1 MRALVTG
8 ASGQLGIEL
17 SETLSA
23 RGHEVI
29 ALSHKDLD
37 ISDSGSVER
46 VFARREPDLVLNA
59 AAYTDVDG
67 CENDPDRAYS
77 VNALGP
83 RNLARS
89 CEESAAVFLHV
100 STNYVFDGRK
110 AEPYETSDLAN
121 PISVYGSTKLAG
133 ENLAQQHSTRLHI
146 VRTAGVYGLGHNFV
160 RTMLRVGRERDSLKV
175 KDDEYVSPTYA
186 RDLAEATHEIIGEED
201 YGIHHVTNAGSCS
214 WFEFAEE
221 IFALTDIE
229 VELTPVPSDQ
239 YPLPAAR
246 PKNGVLATDG
256 APRLRH
262 WREAL
267 ADYLQHAAVV

>member
-8 ASGQLGIEL
+8 ASGQLGVEI

-23 RGHEVI
+23 RGHEVA
-29 ALSHKDLD
+29 ALSREFLD
-37 ISDSGSVER
+37 VSDFGAVER
-46 VFARREPDLVLNA
+46 AFARWEPELVLNA

-77 VNALGP
+77 VNAVGP

-100 STNYVFDGRK
+100 STNYVFDGK
-110 AEPYETSDLAN
+110 STEPYETSDLAN
-121 PISVYGSTKLAG
+121 PISVYGRTKLAG

-221 IFALTDIE
+221 IFTLADIE
-229 VELTPVPSDQ
+229 VELTPVPSEQ

>member
-1 MRALVTG
+1 MVTG
-8 ASGQLGIEL
+8 AGGQLGVEV

-23 RGHEVI
+23 QGHEVA
-29 ALSHKDLD
+29 ALSRQDLD
-37 ISDSGSVER
+37 ISDSASVER
-46 VFARREPDLVLNA
+46 AFARWEPELVLNA

-67 CENDPDRAYS
+67 CENNPDRAHA

-83 RNLARS
+83 LNLARC
-89 CEESAAVFLHV
+89 CEELAAVFLHV
-100 STNYVFDGRK
+100 STNYVFDGTK
-110 AEPYETSDLAN
+110 VEPYKISDSAN
-121 PISVYGSTKLAG
+121 PISVYGRTKLAG
-133 ENLAQQHSTRLHI
+133 EELAQQHSTRLHI
-146 VRTAGVYGLGHNFV
+146 VRTAGVYGQGRNFV
-160 RTMLRVGRERDSLKV
+160 RTMLRVGRERDFLKV

-186 RDLAEATHEIIGEED
+186 RDLAGAINEIICDEN

-229 VELTPVPSDQ
+229 VELTPVASEQ

-246 PKNGVLATDG
+246 PKNGVLALDG
-256 APRLRH
+256 APQLRH